1 MEPKGR
7 NEEGRGRVAQAAR
20 MNEKKGMMDKIKEN
34 VLSYLEAG

>member
-7 NEEGRGRVAQAAR
+7 NEEGRGRVAHAAG

-34 VLSYLEAG
+34 VLGHH